1 MLPDVFID
9 PISVA
14 VIATPILLAI
24 ALLGEGSW
32 KRRGMLCRDLGI
44 PVGTLF
50 ALIGMGQML
59 TMKADMGAIYGAT
72 AVMLLVM
79 FYGGL
84 ISVIGFF
91 LESRF
96 SDSNRNGP
104 VQSSSIARLALAV
117 IALFACVAYS
127 ALNGSSWF
135 FLDGFAAAVWSLFL
149 IAALLLSSKES
160 RVNNVARALLFQSM
174 VCVVAGIIVF
184 FTGDQGPGLSF
195 AINGLIYGLISYV
208 ILYLACFRQSASE
221 LINAPLTNWHWME
234 VTGFFTFMFLA
245 PDTILDNLQDA
256 AIVDR
261 FEALEQK
268 VQDLQRALDNIDG

>member
-9 PISVA
+9 HIGRRNSH
-14 VIATPILLAI
+14 PILHAI

-32 KRRGMLCRDLGI
+32 KRRGLLCRELGI

-72 AVMLLVM
+72 AVMLLVI

-104 VQSSSIARLALAV
+104 VQSSSIARLALAI

-135 FLDGFAAAVWSLFL
+135 FLTV
-149 IAALLLSSKES
+149 LLPRFGRFPHRGATFSSKES

-174 VCVVAGIIVF
+174 VCGCWNHRIF
-184 FTGDQGPGLSF
+184 
-195 AINGLIYGLISYV
+195 Y
-208 ILYLACFRQSASE
+208 R
-221 LINAPLTNWHWME
+221 
-234 VTGFFTFMFLA
+234 
-245 PDTILDNLQDA
+245 
-256 AIVDR
+256 
-261 FEALEQK
+261 
-268 VQDLQRALDNIDG
+268 